1 MPDLSNI
8 HYKFFPKAKTASTGK
23 KLYYFAW
30 AIEILVAF
38 VALSISV
45 IMLLSGGQSG
55 TQVEEL
61 ASSIDIDMLLLSFA
75 FVVVA
80 VMELTKIP
88 LATAFYYSAKM
99 NWRILFFVALLV
111 VNFSTFET
119 MITAFELNYHKRSV
133 AVDSVRNEIDDIAE
147 KIDTLSKTNDDTE
160 LRAKIKK
167 IENDI
172 NQKNSELNSLRID
185 HNNAIADKNKNAKD
199 EKNSIEESLKEEL
212 AALGS
217 QVESGSSVIDLNK
230 GIIEDLKA
238 DIKILKRE
246 IKQLKRDIAD
256 VPKNNF
262 LQNFDDQRT
271 PIQSEI
277 NKRDTEINLKQTEI
291 TKLTEEN
298 RQSAGTTAETKS
310 NETKNARETAQNKIN
325 NIDAKLSEEINRL
338 NENFQIVEKEK
349 VETIEAVKA
358 SVKPYKDETDKIG
371 LSENE
376 RRIELSELREL
387 NTEKKDELKTKA
399 KQNQIYRLAEK
410 INVIANWFSGGDID
424 PLLIANDK
432 KIEQL
437 IFENRNLNIENKSIN
452 RKLKAEDSLLFKKT
466 DEDIIELKDALALN
480 SDLIVDKENEIALL
494 QSDNKRILEKNELT
508 DGIIS
513 QGEMDRAFWIWFG
526 GLSFVISIIGTLVA
540 FAGLHLQD
548 ERTHKILNKPLSSS
562 KMFRHFKLTP
572 VYINKAFK
580 ALKERLLRPV
590 KVTVYEEIEVEKI
603 VERIVEK
610 PYEVEKIVEKPI
622 EHVKVE
628 FQRIEIPKEVIRKE
642 IVYVPF
648 PTNDK
653 GVLDKGPYKVKNNK
667 KEYTEEEE

>member
-30 AIEILVAF
+30 AIEILVCI

-55 TQVEEL
+55 TQVEDL

-133 AVDSVRNEIDDIAE
+133 AVDSVRNEIEDIAE
-147 KIDTLSKTNDDTE
+147 RIDTLSKTNDDTE
-160 LRAKIKK
+160 LVGKIKQ
-167 IENDI
+167 IEADIRIKNDELDI
-172 NQKNSELNSLRID
+172 SRTKHNNTKAKMNENARIAKNNISDSLR
-185 HNNAIADKNKNAKD
+185 
-199 EKNSIEESLKEEL
+199 EEL
-212 AALGS
+212 SGLSS
-217 QVESGSSVIDLNK
+217 QSESGSPVIKLNENR
-230 GIIEDLKA
+230 ITELKKEITE
-238 DIKILKRE
+238 IKRD
-246 IKQLKRDIAD
+246 IKQLKRDLD
-256 VPKNNF
+256 KVQKNNIF
-262 LQNFDDQRT
+262 QNFDNQRN
-271 PIQSEI
+271 PIKNEI
-277 NKRDTEINLKQTEI
+277 KQKNQDIKSKENEIKELIGVI
-291 TKLTEEN
+291 T
-298 RQSAGTTAETKS
+298 QSAGTTAETKLS
-310 NETKNARETAQNKIN
+310 ETKSAREAAQNKIN
-325 NIDAKLSEEINRL
+325 GIDTALGIAIESLDVNFKIQEDAKIASIN
-338 NENFQIVEKEK
+338 E
-349 VETIEAVKA
+349 VKA
-358 SVKPYKDETDKIG
+358 SIAPYRKRLDSLG
-371 LSENE
+371 SNE
-376 RRIELSELREL
+376 EQRSAELNELREL
-387 NTEKKDELKTKA
+387 NTSKKDELKVKA

-410 INVIANWFSGGDID
+410 INVIANWISDEDMD
-424 PLLIANDK
+424 PLLSANDE

-437 IFENRNLNIENKSIN
+437 IFENRNLKIESKSLN
-452 RKLKAEDSLLFKKT
+452 RKLNSKDTFFNTKDEADKSELRISLAQN
-466 DEDIIELKDALALN
+466 EE
-480 SDLIVDKENEIALL
+480 LIVDNDNSIELL
-494 QSDNKRILEKNELT
+494 KSDNQRILEKNELT

-526 GLSFVISIIGTLVA
+526 SLSFVISIIGTLVA

-548 ERTHKILNKPLSSS
+548 ERTHKILNKPLSSN
-562 KMFRHFKLTP
+562 KMIRHFKLTP

-580 ALKERLLRPV
+580 ALKKRLLQPV
-590 KVTVYEEIEVEKI
+590 KVTVYVEIEVEKI

-622 EHVKVE
+622 EHIKVE

-653 GVLDKGPYKVKNNK
+653 GILDKGPYKVKNNK

>member
-1 MPDLSNI
+1 M
-8 HYKFFPKAKTASTGK
+8 
-23 KLYYFAW
+23 
-30 AIEILVAF
+30 
-38 VALSISV
+38 
-45 IMLLSGGQSG
+45 
-55 TQVEEL
+55 
-61 ASSIDIDMLLLSFA
+61 
-75 FVVVA
+75 
-80 VMELTKIP
+80 
-88 LATAFYYSAKM
+88 
-99 NWRILFFVALLV
+99 
-111 VNFSTFET
+111 
-119 MITAFELNYHKRSV
+119 
-133 AVDSVRNEIDDIAE
+133 
-147 KIDTLSKTNDDTE
+147 
-160 LRAKIKK
+160 
-167 IENDI
+167 
-172 NQKNSELNSLRID
+172 
-185 HNNAIADKNKNAKD
+185 
-199 EKNSIEESLKEEL
+199 
-212 AALGS
+212 
-217 QVESGSSVIDLNK
+217 
-230 GIIEDLKA
+230 
-238 DIKILKRE
+238 
-246 IKQLKRDIAD
+246 
-256 VPKNNF
+256 
-262 LQNFDDQRT
+262 
-271 PIQSEI
+271 
-277 NKRDTEINLKQTEI
+277 
-291 TKLTEEN
+291 
-298 RQSAGTTAETKS
+298 
-310 NETKNARETAQNKIN
+310 
-325 NIDAKLSEEINRL
+325 
-338 NENFQIVEKEK
+338 
-349 VETIEAVKA
+349 
-358 SVKPYKDETDKIG
+358 
-371 LSENE
+371 
-376 RRIELSELREL
+376 
-387 NTEKKDELKTKA
+387 
-399 KQNQIYRLAEK
+399 
-410 INVIANWFSGGDID
+410 
-424 PLLIANDK
+424 LIANDK